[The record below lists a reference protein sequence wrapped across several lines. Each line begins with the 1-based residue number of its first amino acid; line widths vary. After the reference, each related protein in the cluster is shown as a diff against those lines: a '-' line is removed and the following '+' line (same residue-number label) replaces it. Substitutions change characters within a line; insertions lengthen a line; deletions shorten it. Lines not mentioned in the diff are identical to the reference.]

1 MDHQIAGAGAR
12 TAMTGHFWL
21 DAADAGGHTVFR
33 LPCRISAQV
42 YLADMYALMPGD
54 PLTMTAAAQT

>member
-1 MDHQIAGAGAR
+1 
-12 TAMTGHFWL
+12 MTGHFWL